1 MRIGYATQE
10 VNVNTFDMPITR
22 RFKRTQLQLALSI
35 AIPRIAKRTIWLREG
50 GRMLPI
56 RYDII
61 SFLPT

>member
-10 VNVNTFDMPITR
+10 VNVNSFDMPINR
-22 RFKRTQLQLALSI
+22 RFKRTQLQLAQSI

-50 GRMLPI
+50 GRMLSI
-56 RYDII
+56 RYHKI